1 MQPPEDFILLILLC
15 SWLPMSQPDAPWDV
29 LDYFC
34 GVGRI
39 SQLASKVGFQSAARD
54 IKHHQPDARSESQR
68 KSGRHKRS
76 RFDINGEVGF
86 ALPCS
91 IGKFCF
97 LEWENFYQG
106 SAPPQINSIT
116 LLDMFLCE
124 TIPADAPA
132 ACWKLRLMVSLALQG
147 KFAQLLMMLA
157 TVCSTWVAV
166 NVGTSRR
173 SVLTPSGL
181 WHYTSVR
188 KANKQVT
195 RSGLRN
201 KFCKC

>member
-39 SQLASKVGFQSAARD
+39 SQLASKLGFQSAACD

-68 KSGRHKRS
+68 KSGRPKRS

-132 ACWKLRLMVSLALQG
+132 ALEAEVDGEPGIAGQVRPAIDDAGHCLLDMGGCQRRDKSQIGSNSIWLMALHFSQ
-147 KFAQLLMMLA
+147 
-157 TVCSTWVAV
+157 
-166 NVGTSRR
+166 R
-173 SVLTPSGL
+173 S
-181 WHYTSVR
+181 
-188 KANKQVT
+188 
-195 RSGLRN
+195 
-201 KFCKC
+201 

>member
-1 MQPPEDFILLILLC
+1 MPHGMSWIIFVGLAGSANLLPKLVSRVQPVISNITSRMQDQNHNASLDATKGQDLISMERL
-15 SWLPMSQPDAPWDV
+15 V
-29 LDYFC
+29 LRCHAQF
-34 GVGRI
+34 
-39 SQLASKVGFQSAARD
+39 
-54 IKHHQPDARSESQR
+54 
-68 KSGRHKRS
+68 
-76 RFDINGEVGF
+76 
-86 ALPCS
+86 
-91 IGKFCF
+91 GKFCF
-97 LEWENFYQG
+97 LESENFYQG